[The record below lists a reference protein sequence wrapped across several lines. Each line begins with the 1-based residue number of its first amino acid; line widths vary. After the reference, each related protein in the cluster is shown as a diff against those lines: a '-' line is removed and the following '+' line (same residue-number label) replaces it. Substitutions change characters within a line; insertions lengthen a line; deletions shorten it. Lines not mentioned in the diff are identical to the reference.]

1 MIGCGRKR
9 SDESMAA
16 LLEMNSEPAI
26 EELNR
31 QILSQAKLL
40 EAIQEARLAFLRKS
54 SSDRQVSL
62 KTSSLVLRVN
72 MTKRNN
78 FNTYFEIVVRLD

>member
-1 MIGCGRKR
+1 MSQKLRCLSTGCGRKR
-9 SDESMAA
+9 SDDSMAS

-40 EAIQEARLAFLRKS
+40 EAIQEARLALLRKR
-54 SSDRQVSL
+54 SDRQVSISDL
-62 KTSSLVLRVN
+62 AH
-72 MTKRNN
+72 
-78 FNTYFEIVVRLD
+78 

>member
-1 MIGCGRKR
+1 MLPGCGRKR
-9 SDESMAA
+9 SDESMAS

-40 EAIQEARLAFLRKS
+40 EAIQEARIALLRKGS
-54 SSDRQVSL
+54 ERQVC
-62 KTSSLVLRVN
+62 
-72 MTKRNN
+72 TKSYTRGK
-78 FNTYFEIVVRLD
+78 